1 MHMTA
6 QELLDL
12 MEKAIEILEEDNKK
26 RDKEF
31 QEWKKKLKEKD
42 QFTS

>member
-42 QFTS
+42 